1 MVHNLN
7 RLFPVRLH
15 KPVWHFKIN
24 LLCLSEIEKLLE
36 YYCFYLYKNSQIDFY
51 TSYKVTLSAVL

>member
-7 RLFPVRLH
+7 RLFPVRLQ

-24 LLCLSEIEKLLE
+24 LPCLSEIEKLLE
-36 YYCFYLYKNSQIDFY
+36 YYCS
-51 TSYKVTLSAVL
+51 